1 MIISKL
7 SINRPILVTMIIL
20 VFIVFGV
27 LAYFTLPLSLMSD
40 VEFPFVTVQVVYPGA
55 GPLEIESQIIKPV
68 EDAISTVSQI
78 NYIESYALE
87 SYGFVMV
94 RFDLGKDVNIASQEI
109 KDKIEAIKNNL
120 PDDAENPI
128 VSSIDITASPIMNLV
143 FSGNLPST
151 ELYEIADKQLK
162 DRFSQIEGVAQV
174 DVSGGQ
180 EREIHIEFDEKIVF
194 QNDISLSQLS
204 MILGAHNLDMPGGNF
219 TKGDQDYSVR
229 LDGHFQDLETLR
241 SLEVP
246 TSHGIKQLRQ
256 IAEIKDTGSDVRQRT
271 TYFNNLEKIKQDNVI
286 AIDIIKSSDGN
297 PVEISRQV
305 HKVLPEIR
313 SMIPE
318 NTELVIIDDRA
329 DIIQSSVNDTLINI
343 ILGIV
348 LTGIILFFFL
358 HDLRSTIIVAL
369 AMPTSIIS
377 TFLLFQ
383 ISGFSINILTLMGLS
398 TAVGILVT
406 NSVVVIENIFRH
418 MRMGNKRKEAADK
431 GTSETAV
438 AVVASTLTNIVVF
451 LPLATMGSIAGQFF
465 KEFALTVAFATAFS
479 LLISFTLTPM
489 LASLILPEDHYEN
502 KGKLARWFDRM
513 FENIDN
519 FYKKVL
525 KKLLRRR
532 LVSGIVVIVAFI
544 LFVMSFGLAGKVG
557 FEFTPPFDQGN
568 LTVNIELPQGYSLQ
582 ETADLFEDIEPI
594 IIQHPEIKYMV
605 ANIGTQGWV
614 DQSTNLGSAEILL
627 VDAEERDISTNDMV
641 AILTKEMSA
650 IPNAKINIFSGGL
663 MGSGQGIEF
672 YLQGQDTDVLERLK
686 EQVIEK
692 CSDVYGLEG
701 FDSSSRTGKPEITLY
716 PKRDK
721 LSQVGATIYDLA
733 LSLRAAVEG
742 VVASQ
747 YKTNGEEYDIKVK
760 FSEESVDTPEEIGNI
775 PIVTPTGTYRL
786 SQLANVVFTSGLN
799 KVIHRDKYT
808 TIKFTGS
815 SAKDV
820 AEGTVAAGIKEK
832 LAEIDL
838 PEGYRISWG
847 GMISELEDT
856 TAAMVQVF
864 VIAII
869 LTYMLLAAVL
879 ESFAQ
884 PLYILLTLPL
894 ALIGVFLA
902 LYITGGTMNIFSMM
916 AIIML
921 VGIVVNNAILLL
933 DYTNQLRKKGMKVTD
948 ALVEACPTKLR
959 PILMASFAIMLGM
972 LPMALGIGA
981 AGKEFRQA
989 IGIVSIGGIFVS
1001 MFLTLI
1007 VIPSVYNLFTHR
1019 KHR

>member
-1 MIISKL
+1 
-7 SINRPILVTMIIL
+7 
-20 VFIVFGV
+20 
-27 LAYFTLPLSLMSD
+27 
-40 VEFPFVTVQVVYPGA
+40 
-55 GPLEIESQIIKPV
+55 
-68 EDAISTVSQI
+68 
-78 NYIESYALE
+78 
-87 SYGFVMV
+87 
-94 RFDLGKDVNIASQEI
+94 
-109 KDKIEAIKNNL
+109 
-120 PDDAENPI
+120 
-128 VSSIDITASPIMNLV
+128 
-143 FSGNLPST
+143 
-151 ELYEIADKQLK
+151 
-162 DRFSQIEGVAQV
+162 
-174 DVSGGQ
+174 
-180 EREIHIEFDEKIVF
+180 
-194 QNDISLSQLS
+194 
-204 MILGAHNLDMPGGNF
+204 
-219 TKGDQDYSVR
+219 
-229 LDGHFQDLETLR
+229 
-241 SLEVP
+241 
-246 TSHGIKQLRQ
+246 
-256 IAEIKDTGSDVRQRT
+256 
-271 TYFNNLEKIKQDNVI
+271 
-286 AIDIIKSSDGN
+286 
-297 PVEISRQV
+297 
-305 HKVLPEIR
+305 
-313 SMIPE
+313 
-318 NTELVIIDDRA
+318 
-329 DIIQSSVNDTLINI
+329 
-343 ILGIV
+343 
-348 LTGIILFFFL
+348 
-358 HDLRSTIIVAL
+358 
-369 AMPTSIIS
+369 
-377 TFLLFQ
+377 
-383 ISGFSINILTLMGLS
+383 
-398 TAVGILVT
+398 
-406 NSVVVIENIFRH
+406 
-418 MRMGNKRKEAADK
+418 
-431 GTSETAV
+431 
-438 AVVASTLTNIVVF
+438 
-451 LPLATMGSIAGQFF
+451 
-465 KEFALTVAFATAFS
+465 
-479 LLISFTLTPM
+479 
-489 LASLILPEDHYEN
+489 
-502 KGKLARWFDRM
+502 
-513 FENIDN
+513 
-519 FYKKVL
+519 
-525 KKLLRRR
+525 
-532 LVSGIVVIVAFI
+532 
-544 LFVMSFGLAGKVG
+544 
-557 FEFTPPFDQGN
+557 
-568 LTVNIELPQGYSLQ
+568 
-582 ETADLFEDIEPI
+582 
-594 IIQHPEIKYMV
+594 
-605 ANIGTQGWV
+605 
-614 DQSTNLGSAEILL
+614 
-627 VDAEERDISTNDMV
+627 
-641 AILTKEMSA
+641 
-650 IPNAKINIFSGGL
+650 

-815 SAKDV
+815 PAKDV

-879 ESFAQ
+879 ENFAQ